1 MTQLA
6 TLFQPGRIG
15 NVEIRNR
22 IVMAPMAT
30 AGADDEGTPTARM
43 IDYFVARAKGGTG
56 LIIAGSC
63 TFLPEA
69 RPPKQLTLFADQSI
83 PKFKILT
90 DAVHEQGAKIFLQFN
105 HLGRRMS
112 LAKFAFAEEQ
122 KKRVI
127 SSSAVKQVADG
138 SVPIEATQEDIDFI
152 GEAWAEGC
160 RRAKEAGFDG
170 TELHAAHGY
179 LLGSFLSP
187 ATNKRTDGYGG
198 SPEKR
203 ARFACEVISRIRTK
217 VGKDFAISMR
227 FSACDYLR
235 GGITIEDTLRQA
247 PLFVEAGANVL
258 HVSASAPETLHYQFL
273 PYLLPDG
280 MIVPLAEAIKAVVN
294 IPVITVGKLG
304 NPVVANRVLEDK
316 KADFIAL
323 ARPLLADPDLP
334 NKAREGRLDEI
345 NRCLCCNACCA
356 MSRDERRQFGG
367 LRCTVN
373 PDLFRER
380 EFILKPAETP
390 KRVMVVG
397 GGIAGMEVSRVLA
410 ERGHE
415 VTLYERGEQLG
426 GQWSR
431 IVVKQESKEVYSTLT
446 TRLSRGLKNSRAKII
461 FNKEVTAE
469 LIKELRPEVLVI
481 ATGAVPILPDI
492 PGVDRANVVQAND
505 VITGQAS
512 VGDRVV
518 VIGGR
523 LIGLEVADYLARKG
537 KKVSIITRNKL
548 GGSGKPP
555 DHNTLRVLMDRFIEQ
570 GVSLYPHS
578 TVFEIKEDGVYIDYE
593 HQVLFGLTF
602 LKADTVV
609 LAMGARAVNGL
620 SCEVKEVVPQ
630 IYKIGDCV
638 EPRNVMECLKEAS
651 EIGRLV

>member
-6 TLFQPGRIG
+6 KLFQPGRIG
-15 NVEIRNR
+15 KMEIRNR

-43 IDYFVARAKGGTG
+43 IDYFVARAKGGVG

-63 TFLPEA
+63 TFSPEA
-69 RPPKQLTLFADQSI
+69 RPPKQLTLYDDKYI

-90 DAVHEQGAKIFLQFN
+90 QAVHEHGAKIFLQFN

-127 SSSAVKQVADG
+127 SSSAVKQVTDG
-138 SVPIEATQEDIDFI
+138 SVPIEATQEDIDSI
-152 GEAWAEGC
+152 VEAWADGC

-179 LLGSFLSP
+179 LLSSFLSP
-187 ATNKRTDGYGG
+187 ATNKRIDGYGG

-203 ARFACEVISRIRTK
+203 ARFACEVISRIRSK
-217 VGKDFAISMR
+217 VGKDFAISIR
-227 FSACDYLR
+227 FSGCDYLR
-235 GGITIEDTLRQA
+235 GGITIEDTLRQV
-247 PLFVEAGANVL
+247 PLFVEAGADVL
-258 HVSASAPETLHYQFL
+258 HVSASAPETLQYQFL
-273 PYLLPDG
+273 PYMLSDG
-280 MIVPLAEAIKAVVN
+280 MIVHLAEAIKAVVN
-294 IPVITVGKLG
+294 VPVITVGKLG
-304 NPVVANRVLEDK
+304 NPVVANRVLDEN

-323 ARPLLADPDLP
+323 ARPLLADPALP
-334 NKAREGRLDEI
+334 NKAQEGRLDEI

-380 EFILKPAETP
+380 EFVLKPAEAS

-410 ERGHE
+410 ERGHD
-415 VTLYERGEQLG
+415 VTLYERGEKLG
-426 GQWSR
+426 GQWN

-446 TRLSRGLKNSRAKII
+446 KRLSRGLKNTRAKVIL
-461 FNKEVTAE
+461 NKEVTSE
-469 LIKELRPEVLVI
+469 LVKEIRPEAIVI
-481 ATGAVPILPDI
+481 ATGAEPILPDI
-492 PGVDRANVVQAND
+492 PGIDRENVVQAND
-505 VITGQAS
+505 VITGKAS

-523 LIGLEVADYLARKG
+523 LIGLEVADFLARKG
-537 KKVSIITRNKL
+537 KKVSMITRNKL

-555 DHNTLRVLMDRFIEQ
+555 DHNTLRVLMDRFIEN

-609 LAMGARAVNGL
+609 LAMGSQASNGL
-620 SCEVKEVVPQ
+620 FNEFKDIVPQ

-638 EPRNVMECLKEAS
+638 EPRNVMECLKEAN
-651 EIGRLV
+651 EIGRLI